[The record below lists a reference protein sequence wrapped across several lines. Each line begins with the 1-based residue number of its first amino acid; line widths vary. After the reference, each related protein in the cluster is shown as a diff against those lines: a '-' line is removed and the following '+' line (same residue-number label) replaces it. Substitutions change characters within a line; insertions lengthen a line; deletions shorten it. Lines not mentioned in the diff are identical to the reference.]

1 MTAEGRRAWQDCTLP
16 KEVFFFPCNAA
27 KVATVVPPPEPV
39 SEMTAVSAPTRE
51 LRLANGLRVV
61 LVYAPDSPKAAAL
74 ARVAVGSHDE
84 PEDFPGLA
92 HFLEHLL
99 FLDSA
104 NHRLAQRLMP
114 WVQGRGGRLNA
125 STQARTTDYFFEVA
139 PNDLGDGLA
148 RLVDMLARP
157 LLDQAAQLSEREVL
171 EAEYIARS
179 ADADTL
185 IDAALASGVA
195 KDHPLRRF
203 VAGRRASLPV
213 ESEAFQ
219 HALTHFHREHY
230 HPGNMELWLH
240 GPQSLDELQALAER
254 DCLGWPA
261 QPATVREAAP
271 PLLPLIQD
279 SLALQLPGA
288 PRLVLALVLDGL
300 DACAEQA
307 LENLGERLG
316 DDSPGSLLA
325 WLGERG
331 VADEASLRVVYRAQE
346 QTLLAVTFELADV
359 GAAAVVEAAFLDW
372 LRALCECGTASLGD
386 FQRLPALEQLRL
398 RVRGLPAAADANW
411 LERLARA
418 PMIRLLVAPDIEGL
432 PVEVAGFPLMLAE
445 ASLQSVVPGS
455 HAWHF
460 PAPLPTS
467 TAKAGALHLRW
478 RFPARPC
485 RSYFLAMRLALR
497 PLVGQAR
504 LRGVALRLEEEG
516 ADWALSVS
524 GPVDRL
530 DESLVEALR
539 VLQQPPS
546 AVLQQG
552 ERLLQRERQRQA
564 AELPIRQLLAALP
577 SALAG
582 NAMAAPDW
590 AVARWDQLEQ
600 HATLPTN
607 APVPGARAAEP
618 LLPPALPGGR
628 HWQRGAGG
636 GEAALLLFCPVPDRD
651 AAIESRWRLL
661 ARVLEPGFH
670 QRMRGELNLGYA
682 LYCGFRQVAGWRGVL
697 FAVQSPH
704 AGPDELLQ
712 HLQDF
717 LDAALLDG
725 ISEQHLQSLAATL
738 AGPVDAWQDRL
749 AGVAD
754 DHHEHLINAARR
766 LTRADLK
773 AAHTELLAASGGWW
787 LLANRT

>member
-1 MTAEGRRAWQDCTLP
+1 
-16 KEVFFFPCNAA
+16 
-27 KVATVVPPPEPV
+27 
-39 SEMTAVSAPTRE
+39 MTAVSAPIRE

-61 LVYAPDSPKAAAL
+61 LVHAPDSPKAAAL
-74 ARVAVGSHDE
+74 ARVAAGSHDE

-104 NHRLAQRLMP
+104 NHRSAQRLMP

-139 PNDLGDGLA
+139 AADLGAGLV
-148 RLVDMLARP
+148 RLVDMLALP

-179 ADADTL
+179 ADAGTL
-185 IDAALASGVA
+185 IDAALAAGVA

-219 HALTHFHREHY
+219 RALVHFHRVHY
-230 HPGNMELWLH
+230 QPGNLELWLQ
-240 GPQSLDELQALAER
+240 GPQPLDELQALAER

-261 QPATVREAAP
+261 QPTTERKAAP
-271 PLLPLIQD
+271 PLLPLTQD
-279 SLALQLPGA
+279 SLALRLPGA
-288 PRLVLALVLDGL
+288 PRLVLAFVLDGL

-331 VADEASLRVVYRAQE
+331 VADEVNLRVVYRGKG
-346 QTLLAVTFELADV
+346 QTLLAVTFELAEV
-359 GAAAVVEAAFLDW
+359 GAAALVEAAFLDW
-372 LRALCECGTASLGD
+372 LRALGD
-386 FQRLPALEQLRL
+386 CAAQVLATSPGDLQQLPALEQLRL
-398 RVRGLPAAADANW
+398 RVRGLPAAPATGW
-411 LERLARA
+411 LEGLAKA
-418 PMIRLLVAPDIEGL
+418 PMIRLLVGPDVQGR
-432 PVEVAGFPLMLAE
+432 PVEVAGFPLLLDRMT
-445 ASLQSVVPGS
+445 LQTVVLES
-455 HAWHF
+455 HSWRF
-460 PAPLPTS
+460 PAPSPAS
-467 TAKAGALHLRW
+467 TAEAGALHLRW

-485 RSYFLAMRLALR
+485 RSHVLSMRLALR
-497 PLVGQAR
+497 PLAGQAR
-504 LRGVALRLEEEG
+504 WRGVALKLEDEG
-516 ADWALSVS
+516 GDWALSAS

-530 DESLVEALR
+530 GESMVGALQ
-539 VLQQPPS
+539 VLQQPS
-546 AVLQQG
+546 AAVLEQG

-577 SALAG
+577 SSLAG
-582 NAMAAPDW
+582 DATASPDW
-590 AVARWDQLEQ
+590 PAARWDLLEQ
-600 HATLPTN
+600 HTVLPAN
-607 APVPGARAAEP
+607 AAVPGVRATEP
-618 LLPPALPGGR
+618 LLPPALPGGL
-628 HWQRGAGG
+628 HWQRWAGE
-636 GEAALLLFCPVPDRD
+636 GEAALLLFCPVPGRD
-651 AAIESRWRLL
+651 ATSESRWRLL

-717 LDAALLDG
+717 LDTALLDG
-725 ISEQHLQSLAATL
+725 TSEQHLQDLAATL
-738 AGPVDAWQDRL
+738 VGPGDAWQDHL

-754 DHHEHLINAARR
+754 DHRARLIDAARH

-773 AAHTELLAASGGWW
+773 AAHAELLAASGGWW
-787 LLANRT
+787 LLANRA

>member
-1 MTAEGRRAWQDCTLP
+1 MARLHLP

-27 KVATVVPPPEPV
+27 KVAAVVPPPEPF
-39 SEMTAVSAPTRE
+39 SEMSAPSTPIRE

-61 LVYAPDSPKAAAL
+61 LVHAPDSPKAAAL

-84 PEDFPGLA
+84 PEAFPGLA

-104 NHRLAQRLMP
+104 NHRAAQRLMP

-139 PNDLGDGLA
+139 ASDLGDGLA

-157 LLDQAAQLSEREVL
+157 LLDKAAQLSEREVL

-185 IDAALASGVA
+185 IDVALAAGVA

-203 VAGRRASLPV
+203 VAGRRTSLPV
-213 ESEAFQ
+213 ESAAFQ

-261 QPATVREAAP
+261 QPASVREAVP

-279 SLALQLPGA
+279 SLALQLSGA
-288 PRLVLALVLDGL
+288 PRLVLAFVLDGL

-316 DDSPGSLLA
+316 EESPGSLLS

-331 VADEASLRVVYRAQE
+331 VADAASLRVVYRAHGQA
-346 QTLLAVTFELADV
+346 LLAVTFELADTRS
-359 GAAAVVEAAFLDW
+359 AAVVEAAFLDW
-372 LRALCECGTASLGD
+372 LRALCECDTQVSSVRLAD
-386 FQRLPALEQLRL
+386 FQNLPALEQLRL
-398 RVRGLPAAADANW
+398 RVRGLPAAATPGW
-411 LERLARA
+411 LENLATA
-418 PMIRLLVAPDIEGL
+418 PMIRLLVAPDIRGR
-432 PVEVAGFPLMLAE
+432 PVEIAGFPLLLDEANLQTVVLEPQPWRFAE
-445 ASLQSVVPGS
+445 
-455 HAWHF
+455 
-460 PAPLPTS
+460 PLPAS
-467 TAKAGALHLRW
+467 TAEAGALHLRW

-485 RSYFLAMRLALR
+485 RSQFLAMRLALR
-497 PLVGQAR
+497 PLVGLAR

-530 DESLVEALR
+530 DEPLVEALR

-577 SALAG
+577 SAVAG

-590 AVARWDQLEQ
+590 AVARWDLLEQ
-600 HATLPTN
+600 HATLPAH
-607 APVPGARAAEP
+607 APVPGARASEP

-628 HWQRGAGG
+628 HWQRGAGE

-717 LDAALLDG
+717 LDAAPLDG

-738 AGPVDAWQDRL
+738 ADPVDAWQDRL

-754 DHHEHLINAARR
+754 YHHEHLIDAARR

-773 AAHTELLAASGGWW
+773 VAHTELLAASGGWW

>member
-1 MTAEGRRAWQDCTLP
+1 
-16 KEVFFFPCNAA
+16 
-27 KVATVVPPPEPV
+27 
-39 SEMTAVSAPTRE
+39 MTAVSAPTRE

-61 LVYAPDSPKAAAL
+61 LVHAPDSPKAAAL
-74 ARVAVGSHDE
+74 ARVAAGTHDE
-84 PEDFPGLA
+84 PEGFPGLA

-104 NHRLAQRLMP
+104 NHRSTQRLMP

-125 STQARTTDYFFEVA
+125 STQARTTDYFFEVT
-139 PNDLGDGLA
+139 PTDLGDGLA

-157 LLDQAAQLSEREVL
+157 LLDQTTQLSEREVL

-179 ADADTL
+179 ADAGTL
-185 IDAALASGVA
+185 IDAALASAVA

-219 HALTHFHREHY
+219 QALVHFHRVY
-230 HPGNMELWLH
+230 YQPGNLELWLQ

-261 QPATVREAAP
+261 QPVTARGAAP

-288 PRLVLALVLDGL
+288 PRLVLAFVLDGL
-300 DACAEQA
+300 DARAEQA

-316 DDSPGSLLA
+316 DDSPGSLSA

-331 VADEASLRVVYRAQE
+331 VADEAGLRVVYRAQG
-346 QTLLAVTFELADV
+346 QALLAVTFELAEV
-359 GAAAVVEAAFLDW
+359 GAAAMVEAAFPDW
-372 LRALCECGTASLGD
+372 LRALRACDTASLGD

-398 RVRGLPAAADANW
+398 RVRGLPAAADAAW

-418 PMIRLLVAPDIEGL
+418 PMIRLLVAPDVQGRPI
-432 PVEVAGFPLMLAE
+432 EVAGFPLMLEE
-445 ASLQSVVPGS
+445 ASLQAVALEPQPWRFAESS
-455 HAWHF
+455 
-460 PAPLPTS
+460 PAS
-467 TAKAGALHLRW
+467 TARAGALHLRW

-485 RSYFLAMRLALR
+485 RSHFLAMRLALR
-497 PLVGQAR
+497 PLAGLAR
-504 LRGVALRLEEEG
+504 LRGVALKLEEEG
-516 ADWALSVS
+516 ADWALTAS

-530 DESLVEALR
+530 NGPLVEALR

-564 AELPIRQLLAALP
+564 AELPIRQLLAELP
-577 SALAG
+577 FSLAG
-582 NAMAAPDW
+582 IATAAPDW
-590 AVARWDQLEQ
+590 AAARWDLLEQ
-600 HATLPTN
+600 YTSLPAN
-607 APVPGARAAEP
+607 AAVPGVRATEL

-628 HWQRGAGG
+628 RWRRWAGE

-651 AAIESRWRLL
+651 AASESRWRLL

-704 AGPDELLQ
+704 AGPDELLR

-717 LDAALLDG
+717 LDAATLDG
-725 ISEQHLQSLAATL
+725 PSEPHLKSLAATL
-738 AGPVDAWQDRL
+738 AGPEDAWQDHL

-754 DHHEHLINAARR
+754 DHRERLIDAARH

-773 AAHTELLAASGGWW
+773 AAHAELLAASGGWW
-787 LLANRT
+787 LLANRA